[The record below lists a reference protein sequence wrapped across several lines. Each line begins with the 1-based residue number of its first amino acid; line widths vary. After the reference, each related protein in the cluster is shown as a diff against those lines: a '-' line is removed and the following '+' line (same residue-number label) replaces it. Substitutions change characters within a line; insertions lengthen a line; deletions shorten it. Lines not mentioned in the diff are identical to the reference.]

1 MSFILDALKKS
12 ESARQRDNRHDS
24 AQIATGPGKA
34 ATSPWLILVGVLLL
48 VNVLV
53 LLVVFLKPAQTRSEN
68 VLTTTAKPAQAVRTA
83 AETFREP
90 MLDIQPDPLP
100 PEPVHT
106 TTTKNAAITGQRI
119 AENLN
124 ATTAAQTSVPAVI
137 AHTVSTGHRTFNEV
151 RLSGGVQLPE
161 LHLDIH
167 VYSEIAVERFVFI
180 NMNKYKENATL
191 HEGPRVNE
199 IVAEGVI
206 LEYRGTRFLLPR
218 E

>member
-12 ESARQRDNRHDS
+12 ESARQRDNWHDS
-24 AQIATGPGKA
+24 AQIPTGPGKP
-34 ATSPWLILVGVLLL
+34 ATSRWLILVGVLLL

-53 LLVVFLKPAQTRSEN
+53 LLVIFLKPAQTSSES
-68 VLTTTAKPAQAVRTA
+68 VLTTTAKQAQSAPTA
-83 AETFREP
+83 PETFREP

-100 PEPVHT
+100 PEPVQT
-106 TTTKNAAITGQRI
+106 TTTKNAANTGQRI
-119 AENLN
+119 AANLN
-124 ATTAAQTSVPAVI
+124 TTTTAQASVPATI
-137 AHTVSTGHRTFNEV
+137 ARTVSTGHRTFNEV
-151 RLSGGVQLPE
+151 RLSGSVQLPE

-191 HEGPRVNE
+191 REGPRVNE
-199 IVAEGVI
+199 IVAEGVV